1 MLRIPYPV
9 TDSQRCEAR
18 EAIAA
23 GLAVGIGLAVLY
35 PDLDLDVIWG
45 VDPYGEDKLAANGTD
60 APAID
65 AAMTWAEK
73 LHETKHLAERSYDF

>member
-23 GLAVGIGLAVLY
+23 GLAVGIGLVALY

-45 VDPYGEDKLAANGTD
+45 VDPYGEDTLAANETD
-60 APAID
+60 APAIESSID
-65 AAMTWAEK
+65 WAEK
-73 LHETKHLAERSYDF
+73 VHEREHLAERSYDF

>member
-9 TDSQRCEAR
+9 TDSQRRQAR
-18 EAIAA
+18 EAIAG

-45 VDPYGEDKLAANGTD
+45 VDPYGEDTLAANETD
-60 APAID
+60 APAIESSID
-65 AAMTWAEK
+65 WAEK
-73 LHETKHLAERSYDF
+73 VHEREHLAERSYDF